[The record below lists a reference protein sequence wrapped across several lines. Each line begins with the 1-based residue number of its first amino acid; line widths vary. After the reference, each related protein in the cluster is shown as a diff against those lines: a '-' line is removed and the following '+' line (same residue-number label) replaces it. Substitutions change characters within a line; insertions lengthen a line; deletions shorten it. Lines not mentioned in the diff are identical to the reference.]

1 MEFTRLSHSIFNIYN
16 PYGIKLLTR
25 LRLDW
30 NHLNKHKFKHGFID
44 TINSICICGGNIESI
59 NHFFLHCPEYCEA
72 RETLFDNIQCIGQM
86 LLSQNES
93 SLTHLLLYGDSKRN
107 SNVNGFILS
116 SEIDFILSSERFNGL
131 LFNGA

>member
-1 MEFTRLSHSIFNIYN
+1 MYN

-72 RETLFDNIQCIGQM
+72 RETLFDNIQCIGKM